1 VKRKNG
7 SIKYAEE
14 DYQESV
20 KNISH
25 SKVFMVIND
34 MACKKKKMDN
44 DFKDDISRENKKFE
58 ELVKDVLKIHD
69 ELLEMGLEEIAED
82 TLEIHNK
89 LLGKNEKEAKQD
101 IDKQIKK
108 LEKLKAESIRRLK
121 IEMGTKNV
129 SDDTL
134 ILLIESIAKNFD
146 EQINSLKK
154 TVL

>member
-1 VKRKNG
+1 
-7 SIKYAEE
+7 
-14 DYQESV
+14 
-20 KNISH
+20 
-25 SKVFMVIND
+25 
-34 MACKKKKMDN
+34 MAYRKKKIDN
-44 DFKDDISRENKKFE
+44 VFKDDISMENKKFE

-89 LLGKNEKEAKQD
+89 LLGKKENDAKQN

-134 ILLIESIAKNFD
+134 IFIIESIAKNFD
-146 EQINSLKK
+146 EQINALKK